1 MDSNLNVENVVNAP
15 INPVP
20 NNNCQPVVTPLPIIY
35 PSKNAP
41 VILMRNVA
49 IGKDVLF
56 LFLNQLLIAN
66 RVIAPKNPPVATNK
80 ASIISDHL
88 P

>member
-1 MDSNLNVENVVNAP
+1 M
-15 INPVP
+15 
-20 NNNCQPVVTPLPIIY
+20 TPLPIIY

-49 IGKDVLF
+49 IGKEVLF
-56 LFLNQLLIAN
+56 LFLNQLLIVN